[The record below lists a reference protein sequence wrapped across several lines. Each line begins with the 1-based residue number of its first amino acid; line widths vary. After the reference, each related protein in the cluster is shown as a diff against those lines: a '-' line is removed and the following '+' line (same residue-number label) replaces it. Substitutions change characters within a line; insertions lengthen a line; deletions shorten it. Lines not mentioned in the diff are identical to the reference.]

1 LANFQYHNGLKVY
14 LVVIKF
20 GIMIEAIQIP
30 IQEYQ
35 AMKEE
40 ISLLKDNVLLEK
52 MNRLV
57 ELLYEDKYGLYLG
70 NQTNDLTEKAINNNW
85 LNEKSVWDNV

>member
-1 LANFQYHNGLKVY
+1 
-14 LVVIKF
+14 
-20 GIMIEAIQIP
+20 MTEAIQIP
-30 IQEYQ
+30 IKEYQ

-57 ELLYEDKYGLYLG
+57 ELLYEEKYGLYLG
-70 NQTNDLTEKAINNNW
+70 NQTDDLTENA
-85 LNEKSVWDNV
+85 

>member
-1 LANFQYHNGLKVY
+1 
-14 LVVIKF
+14 
-20 GIMIEAIQIP
+20 MTEAIQIP
-30 IQEYQ
+30 IKEYQ

-57 ELLYEDKYGLYLG
+57 ELLYEEKYGLYFG
-70 NQTNDLTEKAINNNW
+70 NQTSDLTESTIKNNW
-85 LNEKSVWDNV
+85 VNEKSVWDNV

>member
-1 LANFQYHNGLKVY
+1 
-14 LVVIKF
+14 
-20 GIMIEAIQIP
+20 MTEAIQIP
-30 IQEYQ
+30 FKEYQ

-57 ELLYEDKYGLYLG
+57 ELLYEEKYGLYLG
-70 NQTNDLTEKAINNNW
+70 NQTNDLTQSAIKNNW
-85 LNEKSVWDNV
+85 TNEKSVWDNV